1 MRTMWKNLWKGGGAI
16 NQRSQTE
23 GNLKRATYWMQEP
36 TLRWLKWYAKASGI
50 SQGALINAI
59 ILDFQ
64 LRKTDHSVTD
74 AAKVANLRRY
84 VDVLLGGTPTIT
96 PAPYYRVSR

>member
-1 MRTMWKNLWKGGGAI
+1 MWKNCGKEGGVI

-23 GNLKRATYWMQEP
+23 GTLKRATYWMQEP
-36 TLRWLKWYAKASGI
+36 TIQWLKWYARASGI

-64 LRKTDHSVTD
+64 LRKMDPSVTD
-74 AAKVANLRRY
+74 AAKVASLRRY
-84 VDVLLGGTPTIT
+84 VDVLLGGTPPIK
-96 PAPYYRVSR
+96 PALYYRVSR